1 MLITIGSI
9 TATVPVLLTK
19 APIRAVTSITRT
31 KSTFSFLPPIRR
43 IRLLIILAR
52 PVRKMPAPTTNSP
65 TIIITTGLAKPES
78 ASAGVSMPNISKA
91 SRAQSA
97 TISDLTL
104 PLMKKTHETISI
116 ASVITEGDSKDTI
129 KLPYALIESAR

>member
-1 MLITIGSI
+1 
-9 TATVPVLLTK
+9 
-19 APIRAVTSITRT
+19 
-31 KSTFSFLPPIRR
+31 
-43 IRLLIILAR
+43 
-52 PVRKMPAPTTNSP
+52 MPAPTTNSP
-65 TIIITTGLAKPES
+65 TIITTTGLAKPES